1 MPVITKIT
9 QQKKNGERYNI
20 FLDDQYAY
28 SVHES
33 VLVKFGLTKGKV
45 LDAWTIDDMVY
56 ADEVSRAF
64 NRALHYLSFQMRSE
78 SEVKQKLQ
86 EAGYG
91 NAVITEAIV
100 KLKELNFLDD
110 MAFSEALLRT
120 KKNTSAQG
128 PKAIQQALQ
137 KKGID
142 SETQQQVLATYKR
155 EEQLELATKLA
166 KKAAAANSKIPPAQ
180 VKQKIQNALLRKG
193 YSFDITQEAIAA
205 IDFNIEEDEW
215 VAIVETT
222 GEKAWRRYASKYE
235 GYDLIQRVK
244 QSMYRKG
251 IPFEQIE
258 RFIEKKV
265 SVEDGE

>member
-20 FLDDQYAY
+20 FLDNQYAY

-33 VLVKFGLTKGKV
+33 VLVKYGLTKGKV
-45 LDAWTIDDMVY
+45 LDEWTIDDMVY

-64 NRALHYLSFQMRSE
+64 HRALHFLSFQMRSE
-78 SEVKQKLQ
+78 SEVKKKLL

-91 NAVITEAIV
+91 NAVIAEAIV

-110 MAFSEALLRT
+110 RAFSEALLRT

-142 SETQQQVLATYKR
+142 SETQQQVLASYKK

-166 KKAAAANSKIPPAQ
+166 TKAAAANQKIPPAQ
-180 VKQKIQNALLRKG
+180 LKQKIQQALLRKG
-193 YSFDITQEAIAA
+193 YSFSIIQEAIAA
-205 IDFNIEEDEW
+205 IDFELEDEEW
-215 VAIVETT
+215 RTVTETA

-235 GYDLIQRVK
+235 GRELKQRVK

-251 IPFEQIE
+251 IPLEQID

-265 SVEDGE
+265 SEEDGE